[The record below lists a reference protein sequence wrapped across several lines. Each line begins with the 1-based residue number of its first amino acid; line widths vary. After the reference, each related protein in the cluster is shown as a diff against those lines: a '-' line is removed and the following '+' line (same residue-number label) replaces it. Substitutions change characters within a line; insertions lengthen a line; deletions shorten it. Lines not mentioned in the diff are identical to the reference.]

1 MDYKDL
7 YEKWQEDKY
16 FVIDGDRLKE
26 KSYVFSSFPTS
37 NLYGFQNGKIRSVV
51 AGDLLARFERLKNKN
66 VLFPIGFNTLSQ
78 SSFIES
84 RKSSNALNDDISNI
98 FYNQMLRLGIGINQ
112 NKVIDLRKNGYI
124 SNLQLNF
131 IDLYEKGY
139 IKYHNRI
146 VYQDEKTNKIYDFKN
161 NSNMTKKSVKVFE
174 LNVKEILPNII
185 NTINSLD
192 IENDIKRELISFF
205 KPVDLLKL
213 SLSCNNS
220 SKIDIEMINPEYL
233 GGVSYI
239 FLNPEYIDIKKYVSY
254 DEYDGIM
261 EYIEN
266 PNNLFAYSGINAFN
280 PLTGHNIPI
289 FISNL
294 YNVGVYLGIPSIND
308 EDMALAETEGLEYT
322 EILDN
327 GILINSD
334 FLDGM
339 DVLSARKAIFDA
351 FINAEI
357 ASSDRGFLHTEIL
370 IHQLDKFGALFPFL
384 EYKNNIESLRDYL
397 PFNFSNQFRPILS
410 PDVNIPGSPID
421 GTMAS
426 NISTGFT
433 PLISITYDELG
444 FVESM
449 LSKGNYFE
457 FSNYF
462 PIDTLIVDRDNIIN
476 ELLMPIIIYNF
487 IKNEFDDLAQFT
499 NRVIIVNKTIDV
511 KLNDIKRSN
520 NNLID
525 FDDILD
531 KHNPDAI
538 RLFSLAN
545 KLDENL
551 VFNEYII
558 DDYDLLLKK
567 IKNRIIKCDYS
578 NEDNVIFKEL
588 AEKVN
593 DLLSNAKIF
602 EYVNEIINF
611 SDYILNNDFS
621 KDDILIYL
629 KIVHPIFPFLSEELY
644 QELFGGRF
652 SIVND
657 GYPI

>member
-7 YEKWQEDKY
+7 YEKWQNEKY
-16 FVIDGDRLKE
+16 FVIDGDRNKE
-26 KSYVFSSFPTS
+26 KCFVFSSFPTS
-37 NLYGFQNGKIRSVV
+37 NLYGFQNGKIRSMI
-51 AGDLLARFERLKNKN
+51 AGDVLARYHRLMNRN

-84 RKSSNALNDDISNI
+84 RKSSNALNDDISNL
-98 FYNQMLRLGIGINQ
+98 FYDQMLRLGIGVNP

-131 IDLYEKGY
+131 IDLYDHGY

-146 VYQDEKTNKIYDFKN
+146 VLQDDKTNKIYDIKN
-161 NSNMTKKSVKVFE
+161 HENMTKKSVRVFD
-174 LNVKEILPNII
+174 LNVKDILPDVIK
-185 NTINSLD
+185 TIGSLD
-192 IENDIKRELISFF
+192 IDLDIKKELLAYF

-213 SLSCNNS
+213 SLNCNNS
-220 SKIDIEMINPEYL
+220 SKIYIEMINPEYL
-233 GGVSYI
+233 GGISYI
-239 FLNPEYIDIKKYVSY
+239 FLNPEYIDIKNYVSY

-266 PNNLFAYSGINAFN
+266 PNNLFAYSGVNALN
-280 PLTGHNIPI
+280 PLTGYEIPI

-294 YNVGVYLGIPSIND
+294 YNVGVYLGIPSISD
-308 EDMALAETEGLEYT
+308 EDMALAVTEGLEYT
-322 EILDN
+322 EILEE
-327 GILINSD
+327 GILKNSD

-339 DVLSARKAIFDA
+339 DTVSARKAIFEA
-351 FINAEI
+351 FINADI
-357 ASSDRGFLHTEIL
+357 ATAERGYLHNEIL

-384 EYKNNIESLRDYL
+384 EYKNQIASLKDYL

-410 PDVNIPGSPID
+410 PDVNIPGNPID

-426 NISTGFT
+426 NISTGFA
-433 PLISITYDELG
+433 PLISITYDEMG
-444 FVESM
+444 FVESL
-449 LSKGNYFE
+449 LSKNNYYE
-457 FSNYF
+457 FADYF
-462 PIDTLIVDRDNIIN
+462 PINTLIVDRDNIIN
-476 ELLMPIIIYNF
+476 ELLMPIIIYHC
-487 IKNEFDDLAQFT
+487 IKKELPNLQEFAKKI
-499 NRVIIVNKTIDV
+499 IIVKKTIDV

-525 FDDILD
+525 FDNILD

-538 RLFSLAN
+538 RLFALSS

-558 DDYDLLLKK
+558 DDYDVFLKK

-578 NEDNVIFKEL
+578 TEDNIVFRAL
-588 AEKVN
+588 AEKA
-593 DLLSNAKIF
+593 DHLLNEAKIY
-602 EYVNEIINF
+602 EYVKEIINF
-611 SDYILNNDFS
+611 TDYIFNNDFS
-621 KDDILIYL
+621 KEDILIYL
-629 KIVHPIFPFLSEELY
+629 KIIHPLFPFLTEELY
-644 QELFGGRF
+644 DELFGGRF
-652 SIVND
+652 SIVSE